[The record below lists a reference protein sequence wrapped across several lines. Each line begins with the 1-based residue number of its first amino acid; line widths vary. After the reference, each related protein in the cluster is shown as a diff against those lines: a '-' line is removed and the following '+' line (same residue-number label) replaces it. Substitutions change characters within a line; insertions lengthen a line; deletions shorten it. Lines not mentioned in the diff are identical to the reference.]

1 MIIPARYLLRMVAF
15 LGVVGFGVFV
25 IRDQLLAAFAANRF
39 LNGLIVAVM
48 FIGILFCLW
57 LVIRLWREVGWIRRY
72 QKNRDITGTAK
83 PRLLAPMATM
93 IGERGNRPLRLNAST
108 MRSILDSVG
117 ARLDEGRE
125 ISRYLIGL
133 LVFLGL
139 LGTFWGLIE
148 TIEAVSK
155 AIQNLSVDSGDNFK
169 DVFEQFKKDLLNSI
183 GGAGTAF
190 STSLFGLAGSLVVG
204 FLDLQAGQAQN
215 RFFTILEDW
224 LSGVTRLSSLPTE
237 LEEGDL
243 QSSEAYLQALLEHT
257 AEIMENI
264 QQSLKETEA
273 ERIGTNSNLA
283 GLTSKLGT
291 LTANLQGEQTVI
303 KNIAE
308 SQLAMQPVLDR
319 LANEQTFGRQE
330 MVNSLRSEFHNLT
343 NRLTEINLGQQSFVQ
358 QVFQDANARNQE
370 LIQELRNE
378 FRALERTLTRISSL
392 SGNATATQGGSGPQ
406 KTER

>member
-1 MIIPARYLLRMVAF
+1 LNIPARYLLRMVAF
-15 LGVVGFGVFV
+15 LGVVGFGIFV
-25 IRDQLLAAFAANRF
+25 IRDQLVTAFAANPF
-39 LNGLIVAVM
+39 LNGLIVAVL

-57 LVIRLWREVGWIRRY
+57 LVIRLWPEVGWIRRY
-72 QKNRDITGTAK
+72 QNNQDVSTTT
-83 PRLLAPMATM
+83 PRMLAPMATM
-93 IGERGNRPLRLNAST
+93 IGERSNRPLRLTAST

-148 TIEAVSK
+148 TIESVSK

-169 DVFEQFKKDLLNSI
+169 TVFERFKKDLLNSI

-190 STSLFGLAGSLVVG
+190 STSLFGLAGSLIVG

-237 LEEGDL
+237 FDEGDP

-264 QQSLKETEA
+264 QQSLKESEA
-273 ERIGTNSNLA
+273 ERGDTGRNLA
-283 GLTSKLGT
+283 ALTSELGT
-291 LTANLQGEQTVI
+291 LTANLRGEQTVMR
-303 KNIAE
+303 NMAE
-308 SQLAMQPVLDR
+308 SQLAMKPVLDR
-319 LANEQTFGRQE
+319 LADEQAFGRQE
-330 MVNSLRSEFHNLT
+330 LVNSLKDEFRNLT
-343 NRLTEINLGQQSFVQ
+343 NRLTEINLEQRPIMQQIV
-358 QVFQDANARNQE
+358 QDANAGKQE
-370 LIQELRNE
+370 LMQELRNE
-378 FRALERTLTRISSL
+378 FRILARTLATMSSR
-392 SGNATATQGGSGPQ
+392 GGGDAAAQGGPGSQ